1 MQIYTLVLIYIVTQ
15 KYLRLFT
22 SNKELVKGAFTFM
35 EKSRQSRFMQKYKIN
50 SRINNL
56 ILLHC
61 IDRAINACILKAH
74 SHSGTPELGGGAG
87 GAAAPVALYQEG
99 QGGQRFPF
107 NLKDCLGEIASFQKL

>member
-1 MQIYTLVLIYIVTQ
+1 MQL
-15 KYLRLFT
+15 
-22 SNKELVKGAFTFM
+22 
-35 EKSRQSRFMQKYKIN
+35 QKYKIN

-74 SHSGTPELGGGAG
+74 SHSGTPELGGGGRRDSRPRCPLPG
-87 GAAAPVALYQEG
+87 GARG
-99 QGGQRFPF
+99 GGQRFPF